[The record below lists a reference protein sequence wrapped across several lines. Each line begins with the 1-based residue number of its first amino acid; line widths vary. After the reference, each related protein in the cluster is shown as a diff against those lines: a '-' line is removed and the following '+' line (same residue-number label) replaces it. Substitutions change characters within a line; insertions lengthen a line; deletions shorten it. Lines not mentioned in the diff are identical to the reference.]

1 MKQNKDFNL
10 DEFLGF
16 YDSYTKEVSK
26 VIVGNIDVVKGILI
40 CLLSKGHVLLEG
52 IPGIGKTKLVQTLAD
67 VMSLKFSRIQFT
79 PDLMPSDIIGT
90 TILEDRDSGEKKFKF
105 NYGPIFSN
113 IVLADEINRATPK
126 TQSSLL
132 EAMQENSVSFASQTY
147 NLDQPFIV
155 LATQNPIEMEGTYSL
170 PEAQMDRFLFK
181 LIMHSPNEEELK
193 KIINITTEKNNF
205 SLQKIIDKEKLL
217 VYRDMVLD
225 VLVSDEIMNFAIK
238 LIVSTHPDNK
248 NAPDLVKEYVRIGSS
263 PRGLQSLILSAKS
276 NALINGRVHVSKE
289 DILEIFKPALRH
301 RVLLNFAAEAEN
313 ISAEMILDKV
323 IT

>member
-26 VIVGNIDVVKGILI
+26 VIVGNTDVVKGILI

-90 TILEDRDSGEKKFKF
+90 TILEDDDSGEK
-105 NYGPIFSN
+105 NLNLIMDQFSQYS
-113 IVLADEINRATPK
+113 LADEINRATPK

-193 KIINITTEKNNF
+193 KSYI
-205 SLQKIIDKEKLL
+205 
-217 VYRDMVLD
+217 
-225 VLVSDEIMNFAIK
+225 
-238 LIVSTHPDNK
+238 
-248 NAPDLVKEYVRIGSS
+248 
-263 PRGLQSLILSAKS
+263 
-276 NALINGRVHVSKE
+276 
-289 DILEIFKPALRH
+289 
-301 RVLLNFAAEAEN
+301 
-313 ISAEMILDKV
+313 
-323 IT
+323 

>member
-10 DEFLGF
+10 DDFLDF
-16 YDSYTKEVSK
+16 YNSYINEVSK
-26 VIVGNIDVVKGILI
+26 VIVGNSNVVKGILI

-67 VMSLKFSRIQFT
+67 VMNLKFSRIQFT

-90 TILEDRDSGEKKFKF
+90 TILEDKETGEKKFKF

-132 EAMQENSVSFASQTY
+132 EAMQENSVSFASQTHS
-147 NLDQPFIV
+147 LDQPFIV

-181 LIMHSPNEEELK
+181 LIMNSPNEEELK
-193 KIINITTEKNNF
+193 EIIHITTETNDF
-205 SLQKIIDKEKLL
+205 SLQKVIDQKKILI
-217 VYRDMVLD
+217 YRKMVLD

-238 LIVSTHPDNK
+238 LVVSTHPSNK

-263 PRGLQSLILSAKS
+263 PRGLQSIILSAKS
-276 NALINGRVHVSKE
+276 NALINGRVHVAKE
-289 DILEIFKPALRH
+289 DILETFKPALRH
-301 RVLLNFAAEAEN
+301 RVLVNFAAEAEN
-313 ISAEMILDKV
+313 ISSEMILDKV
-323 IT
+323 IS

>member
-1 MKQNKDFNL
+1 MKQNKEFNL

-26 VIVGNIDVVKGILI
+26 VIVGNTDIVKGILI

-90 TILEDRDSGEKKFKF
+90 TILEDDNSGEKKFKF

-132 EAMQENSVSFASQTY
+132 EAMQENSVSFASQTH

-193 KIINITTEKNNF
+193 KIIQITTEKNDF
-205 SLQKIIDKEKLL
+205 SLQKIIDKGKLL
-217 VYRDMVLD
+217 VFRDMVLD
-225 VLVSDEIMNFAIK
+225 VLVSDEIMNFAIN
-238 LIVSTHPDNK
+238 LIVLTRPDNK
-248 NAPDLVKEYVRIGSS
+248 NAPDLVKEYVRIGPS

-276 NALINGRVHVSKE
+276 NALINGRVHVSEE

-313 ISAEMILDKV
+313 ISPEMILDKV

>member
-1 MKQNKDFNL
+1 MKQNKEFNL

-26 VIVGNIDVVKGILI
+26 VIVGNTDIVKGILI

-90 TILEDRDSGEKKFKF
+90 TILEDDNSGEKKFKF

-132 EAMQENSVSFASQTY
+132 EAMQENSVSFASQTH

-193 KIINITTEKNNF
+193 KIIQITTEKNDF
-205 SLQKIIDKEKLL
+205 SLQKIIDKGKLL
-217 VYRDMVLD
+217 VFRDMVLD
-225 VLVSDEIMNFAIK
+225 VLVSDEIMNFAIN
-238 LIVSTHPDNK
+238 LIVLTRPDNK
-248 NAPDLVKEYVRIGSS
+248 NAPDIVKEYVRIGPS

-276 NALINGRVHVSKE
+276 NALINGRVHVSEE

-313 ISAEMILDKV
+313 ISPEMILDKV

>member
-1 MKQNKDFNL
+1 MKQNKEFNL

-26 VIVGNIDVVKGILI
+26 VIVGNTDIVKGILI

-90 TILEDRDSGEKKFKF
+90 TILEDDNSGEKKFKF

-132 EAMQENSVSFASQTY
+132 EAMQENSVSFASQTH

-193 KIINITTEKNNF
+193 KIIQITTEKNDF
-205 SLQKIIDKEKLL
+205 SLQKIIDKGKLL
-217 VYRDMVLD
+217 VFRDMVLD
-225 VLVSDEIMNFAIK
+225 VLVSDEIMNFAIN
-238 LIVSTHPDNK
+238 LIVLTRPDNK
-248 NAPDLVKEYVRIGSS
+248 NAPDLVKEYVRIGPS

-276 NALINGRVHVSKE
+276 NALINGRVYVSEE

-313 ISAEMILDKV
+313 ISPEMILDKV

>member
-10 DEFLGF
+10 DDFLVF
-16 YDSYTKEVSK
+16 YNSYIKEVSK
-26 VIVGNIDVVKGILI
+26 VIVGNTDIVKGILI
-40 CLLSKGHVLLEG
+40 CILSKGHVLLEG
-52 IPGIGKTKLVQTLAD
+52 IPGIGKTKLVQTIAD
-67 VMSLKFSRIQFT
+67 VMNLKFSRIQFT

-90 TILEDRDSGEKKFKF
+90 TILEDNKTAEKKFKF

-132 EAMQENSVSFASQTY
+132 EAMQENSVSFASQTHS
-147 NLDQPFIV
+147 LDQPFIV

-193 KIINITTEKNNF
+193 EIIKITTEKTDN

-217 VYRDMVLD
+217 IYRNMVLD

-238 LIVSTHPDNK
+238 LIVSTHPENK

-289 DILEIFKPALRH
+289 DILEIFKPSLRH

-313 ISAEMILDKV
+313 ISSEMILDKV

>member
-1 MKQNKDFNL
+1 MKQNKEFNL

-26 VIVGNIDVVKGILI
+26 VIVGNTDIVKGILI

-90 TILEDRDSGEKKFKF
+90 TILEDDNSGEKKFKF

-132 EAMQENSVSFASQTY
+132 EAMQENSVSFASQTH

-193 KIINITTEKNNF
+193 KIIQITTEKNDF
-205 SLQKIIDKEKLL
+205 SLQKIIDKAKLL
-217 VYRDMVLD
+217 VFRDMVLD
-225 VLVSDEIMNFAIK
+225 VLVSDEIMNFAIN
-238 LIVSTHPDNK
+238 LIVLTRPDNK
-248 NAPDLVKEYVRIGSS
+248 NAPDLVKEYVRIGPS

-276 NALINGRVHVSKE
+276 NALINGRVYVSEE

-313 ISAEMILDKV
+313 ISPEMILDKV

>member
-10 DEFLGF
+10 DEFLAF

-26 VIVGNIDVVKGILI
+26 VIVGNTDVVKGILI

-90 TILEDRDSGEKKFKF
+90 TILEDNDSGEKKFKF

-132 EAMQENSVSFASQTY
+132 EAMQENSVSFASETH

-193 KIINITTEKNNF
+193 KIIHITTEKNDF

-217 VYRDMVLD
+217 IYRDMVLD

-238 LIVSTHPDNK
+238 LIVSAHPGNK
-248 NAPDLVKEYVRIGSS
+248 NAPDLVNDYVRIGPS

-289 DILEIFKPALRH
+289 DILEIFKSALRH

-313 ISAEMILDKV
+313 ISPEMILDKV